1 MCFPN
6 RDASRRPPAPQ
17 RSRRGV
23 VPAVGH
29 TLSLLGALLWLA
41 LAPAVPGAEDPASR
55 PPAARPNV
63 LLILADDLGWAD
75 LGCYGHPFF
84 ETPNLDRLAAE
95 GVRFTSGYAASCVCS
110 PTRSSIMTGKY
121 PARND
126 LTIWLGGSGGAPAV
140 DHLSLDEVTVAE
152 ALREGGYATAHIGKW
167 HLGGEPYFPEHQ
179 GFDVNI
185 AGDHTGTPAGGY
197 HLPNRMKLPDM
208 QPGGYLTDRLTD
220 ECLRTIDRWRDRP
233 FFIYMAYHTVHTPI
247 QGRRDLVEHYRQ
259 KLKPGENAEGGLSP
273 YCTTEQPAR
282 ADGTERPQPGENYN
296 VEYAAMVHCLDE
308 NVGRILARLE
318 ELQLDRRTVVVFY
331 SDNGGF
337 SHSRGQK
344 NKLTTNEPLRL
355 GKGYCYEG
363 GHRVPALVR
372 YPPVTGKGGVCDVPV
387 ITNDFYPTFLEL
399 AGLPPRPEQ
408 HADGLSLVPLLADPS
423 RGTIDRDT
431 LYWHYPHHSPQGGTP
446 SGAVRHGDWKL
457 LEFFD
462 DGRLELYHLADD
474 LGESN
479 NLAEQMPDRVEQ
491 LHAKLRAWRE
501 EVDAKMPP
509 PAEPP
514 RPPIKTTESF
524 PGFDALVDV
533 QLEKTERGYELAAV
547 ETGIALRKADP
558 PLTEPVTFRTTITP
572 LDRHPANGQFV
583 FGEGTEEPKL
593 VKCGFFVGGGYAA
606 IYEGTYPGTDAA
618 RTELATESGR
628 PVEVVVTVDPRAGT
642 VRMTLG
648 GKTVAKKLTRPL
660 PRITHYGYG
669 VVRTRSAFSPIEIE
683 Q

>member
-1 MCFPN
+1 MRNRATLPFILVAVFLACPFATAAEKPN
-6 RDASRRPPAPQ
+6 
-17 RSRRGV
+17 
-23 VPAVGH
+23 
-29 TLSLLGALLWLA
+29 LI
-41 LAPAVPGAEDPASR
+41 
-55 PPAARPNV
+55 
-63 LLILADDLGWAD
+63 LILADDLGWGD

-140 DHLSLDEVTVAE
+140 DHLGLDEVTIAE
-152 ALREGGYATAHIGKW
+152 ALKDGGYATAHIGKW

-208 QPGGYLTDRLTD
+208 QPGNYLTDRLTD
-220 ECLRTIDRWRDRP
+220 ECLGTIDRWHDRP

-247 QGRRDLVEHYRQ
+247 QGRKDLVEYYRQ
-259 KLKPGENAEGGLSP
+259 KLKPED
-273 YCTTEQPAR
+273 T
-282 ADGTERPQPGENYN
+282 YN
-296 VEYAAMVHCLDE
+296 CEYAAMVHCLDE

-318 ELQLDRRTVVVFY
+318 ARKLDEKTVVVFY

-337 SHSRGQK
+337 SHSGGKK
-344 NKLTTNEPLRL
+344 NNVTTNKPLRR

-363 GHRVPALVR
+363 GHREPAIVR
-372 YPPVTGKGGVCDVPV
+372 YPPLTGKGGVCDVPV
-387 ITNDFYPTFLEL
+387 ITNDLYPTFLEL

-408 HADGLSLVPLLADPS
+408 HADGVSLVPLLADPS
-423 RGTIDRDT
+423 GGTIERDT

-446 SGAVRHGDWKL
+446 SGAVRQGDWKL
-457 LEFFD
+457 LEFFG
-462 DGRLELYHLADD
+462 DGRLELYNLADD
-474 LGESN
+474 LGETTD
-479 NLAEQMPDRVEQ
+479 LAEQMPDRVEQ
-491 LHAKLRAWRE
+491 LHAKLKAWRE

-547 ETGIALRKADP
+547 E
-558 PLTEPVTFRTTITP
+558 
-572 LDRHPANGQFV
+572 
-583 FGEGTEEPKL
+583 
-593 VKCGFFVGGGYAA
+593 
-606 IYEGTYPGTDAA
+606 
-618 RTELATESGR
+618 
-628 PVEVVVTVDPRAGT
+628 
-642 VRMTLG
+642 
-648 GKTVAKKLTRPL
+648 
-660 PRITHYGYG
+660 
-669 VVRTRSAFSPIEIE
+669 
-683 Q
+683 